1 MKKYNFKFGLKSS
14 KFLKLL
20 PVSQIRLENIGTED
34 RPIWKNKG
42 DVKLLFNQ
50 QRLVEQIGLDSVRN
64 WLSSMG
70 TPQSMSTA
78 NFSDE
83 QLLTFV
89 KSRYVQAPSDMLKWS
104 EFLNNSAT
112 ELLNDFD
119 DIVKKNKKQ
128 QEFIDNLKKY
138 RDSQN
143 NKHE

>member
-20 PVSQIRLENIGTED
+20 PVSQVRLENIGTED

-64 WLSSMG
+64 WLTSMG

-104 EFLNNSAT
+104 VFLNNSAT

-128 QEFIDNLKKY
+128 QEFVNNLKKY
-138 RDSQN
+138 RDSQR
-143 NKHE
+143 NKDE

>member
-20 PVSQIRLENIGTED
+20 PVSQVRLENIGTED

-70 TPQSMSTA
+70 TPQSVSTA

-128 QEFIDNLKKY
+128 QEFVDNLKKY
-138 RDSQN
+138 RVSQN
-143 NKHE
+143 NKNE